1 MDDAEFDK
9 ALIAAAFALASERG
23 WHRLNA
29 AEAAT
34 RAGVSLARARE
45 RFPGRAAILLRFGR
59 LADQAALAEPPREGT
74 VRDRLFYLLMQRI
87 DTLQTHREGVLA
99 LLRALRREPETALLL
114 ACATRR
120 SMRWM
125 LQAAGVA
132 THGLRGEL
140 RVKGLLG
147 VWMWAIRA
155 WQSDDTADMSHTMAA
170 MDSAL
175 GRVERLAGWL
185 GGATPPTPSPPGDE
199 IPPAEPPSPE
209 SPPPPA
215 PAEPPEEPRT
225 PPPMPPTMP
234 PPPES
239 PA

>member
-9 ALIAAAFALASERG
+9 SLIAAAFALASERG
-23 WHRLNA
+23 WQRVNV

-59 LADQAALAEPPREGT
+59 LADQAALVEPPREGT

-87 DTLQTHREGVLA
+87 DTLQTHREGLLA
-99 LLRALRREPETALLL
+99 LLQALPREPEMAMLL

-140 RVKGLLG
+140 RVKGLVG
-147 VWMWAIRA
+147 VWLWGVRA
-155 WQSDDTADMSHTMAA
+155 WHSDATADMSHTMAA
-170 MDSAL
+170 LDSAL
-175 GRVERLAGWL
+175 GRVERLAGWF
-185 GGATPPTPSPPGDE
+185 GGAAPPTPPSAGDE
-199 IPPAEPPSPE
+199 IPPGEPPSPE
-209 SPPPPA
+209 SPSPPVA
-215 PAEPPEEPRT
+215 AEPPEGPQT

-234 PPPES
+234 LPPE
-239 PA
+239 PLA